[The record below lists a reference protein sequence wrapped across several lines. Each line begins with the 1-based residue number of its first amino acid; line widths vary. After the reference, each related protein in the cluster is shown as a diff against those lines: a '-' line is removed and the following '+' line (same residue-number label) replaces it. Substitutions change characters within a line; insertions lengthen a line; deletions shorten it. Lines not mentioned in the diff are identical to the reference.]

1 MKRSK
6 NQPNG
11 SEWLADLGNPS
22 NWQWLSDVIGENTD
36 QIIKMYP
43 GDVYYFLREEG
54 KKEWLLERLNG
65 FIRDNIKIYINTEI
79 VTTPGLRLKFK
90 PFLKK
95 NPEDFRLLLL
105 MLGCGTE
112 DEIVKKINFLKA
124 RLTKKRGRQKAIQ
137 KGQLTV
143 ILVELFYFFGFNR
156 KHSFEK
162 VALIYTLLNNP
173 KLILKIPE
181 NLRNLVT
188 DFLNALPSSPS
199 TIRGLYKRYK
209 KLVELVNFPHS
220 EKTRIRFT
228 EIIPD

>member
-1 MKRSK
+1 MSLNKKLELNPDFAR
-6 NQPNG
+6 
-11 SEWLADLGNPS
+11 PS
-22 NWQWLSDVIGENTD
+22 NWEWLNNVIYENAI
-36 QIIKMYP
+36 QITETRP
-43 GDVYYFLREEG
+43 GDTYDRIRGEDD
-54 KKEWLLERLNG
+54 KEFLLERLNYYISTG
-65 FIRDNIKIYINTEI
+65 IKSHIFIEI
-79 VTTPGLRLKFK
+79 VGIPKLWEKFK
-90 PFLKK
+90 PFLEEKPDDLK
-95 NPEDFRLLLL
+95 LFLP
-105 MLGCGTE
+105 MMGLGTKEGI
-112 DEIVKKINFLKA
+112 DNLNLRKSVLK
-124 RLTKKRGRQKAIQ
+124 KKRGHPKEIQ